1 VLLKISF
8 LNYINTFSFLTLLL
22 FSHSAFCKQA
32 NDKLELSG
40 FTRVVLG
47 YLDDSDASYLGY
59 ENNFSLSQ
67 QSLIAIQADYQI
79 LDNLSLTGQVIGHS
93 GKERD
98 SGVEWLY
105 LTYNPNR
112 FSQIKV
118 GRQRTPFFNYSDV
131 IDVGFSY
138 PWITLP
144 QQVYSSIFF
153 STFDGIL
160 AGYEWNVN
168 GVVINAE
175 AFWGSFNGDV
185 VTSGNEVN
193 ANINDLQGAILNLT
207 YDNFNFRTAY
217 HRTDAFI
224 KLDDLTG
231 FRNVLDLSGFT
242 ESAESLNPD
251 GEIEFFQ
258 IGASYENLDY
268 FVRTEVTKIKAE
280 SRVVP
285 TIDSFFIAAG
295 YNFFPYTSYISYGK
309 TNSRYG
315 DPVNDIPLG
324 INDQLNELSFG
335 YDFVFSQLAYD
346 TSESITIGTRWDW
359 KSNVA
364 IKVEA
369 TWIKTEQGSTANFA
383 VLNPQFDRKAP
394 LYQLALEWVF

>member
-1 VLLKISF
+1 MKILLLK
-8 LNYINTFSFLTLLL
+8 YINTFSFLTLLL
-22 FSHSAFCKQA
+22 FSHSALC
-32 NDKLELSG
+32 NPVNEKLEFSG
-40 FTRVVLG
+40 FARVVLG
-47 YLDDSDASYLGY
+47 YLDESDATYLGY
-59 ENNFSLSQ
+59 DDNLSLSQ

-144 QQVYSSIFF
+144 QQVYSSVFF

-185 VTSGNEVN
+185 VASGNEVD
-193 ANINDLQGAILNLT
+193 ANINDLQGAILSLT

-224 KLDDLTG
+224 GLDNLDE
-231 FRNVLDLSGFT
+231 FRNILDFSGFT
-242 ESAESLNPD
+242 QSAESLSAD

-268 FVRTEVTKIKAE
+268 FVRTEITNIKAE
-280 SRVVP
+280 SLVVP

-309 TNSRYG
+309 TNSSYG
-315 DPVNDIPLG
+315 DPINEIPLG
-324 INDQLNELSFG
+324 INDQLNALSFG
-335 YDFVFSQLAYD
+335 YDLVFSQLPYD
-346 TSESITIGTRWDW
+346 SSESITIGTRWDW
-359 KSNVA
+359 KSNIA

-369 TWIKTEQGSTANFA
+369 TWIQTEQGSTANFA
-383 VLNPQFDRKAP
+383 VLNPEFDRKAP